1 MILAHVITYPYI
13 SGVRRSLFFDL
24 FLAEFLSFNNVFV
37 IEYTQLC
44 SLCLVNSMWYK
55 SGTT

>member
-44 SLCLVNSMWYK
+44 SLCLVNSM
-55 SGTT
+55 